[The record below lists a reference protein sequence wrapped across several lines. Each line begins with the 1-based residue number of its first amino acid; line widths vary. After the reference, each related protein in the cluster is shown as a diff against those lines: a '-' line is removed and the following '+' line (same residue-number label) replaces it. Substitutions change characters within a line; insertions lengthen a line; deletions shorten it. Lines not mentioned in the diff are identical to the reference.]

1 MFTSNKSYTNNTSH
15 TSHTKPMSYTSYT
28 ERRRQ
33 RVQRDFYMPQHHSW
47 LGEHFLEFELVAT
60 AVMFAFV
67 IFAAM
72 NGMFVSNH

>member
-1 MFTSNKSYTNNTSH
+1 MFTSNNGKSTQNKDVY
-15 TSHTKPMSYTSYT
+15 TKPMSYTSYT

-72 NGMFVSNH
+72 NGMFVSSH

>member
-1 MFTSNKSYTNNTSH
+1 MFTSNNGKSTQNKDVY
-15 TSHTKPMSYTSYT
+15 TKPMSYT

-47 LGEHFLEFELVAT
+47 LGEHFLEFEMVAT
-60 AVMFAFV
+60 AVLFGFV

>member
-1 MFTSNKSYTNNTSH
+1 MFTSNNGKSQQNKDTY
-15 TSHTKPMSYTSYT
+15 TKPMSPMSYT

-33 RVQRDFYMPQHHSW
+33 RVQHDFYLPQHHSW

-60 AVMFAFV
+60 AVLFGFV

>member
-1 MFTSNKSYTNNTSH
+1 MFTSNNGKSMQSKDTY
-15 TSHTKPMSYTSYT
+15 TKPMSYTSYT

-33 RVQRDFYMPQHHSW
+33 RVQHDFYLPQHHSW

-60 AVMFAFV
+60 AVLFGFV

>member
-1 MFTSNKSYTNNTSH
+1 MFTSNNGKSTQNKDVY
-15 TSHTKPMSYTSYT
+15 TKPMSYT

-47 LGEHFLEFELVAT
+47 LGEHFLEFEVVAT
-60 AVMFAFV
+60 VVLLAFV
-67 IFAAM
+67 VFAAM

>member
-1 MFTSNKSYTNNTSH
+1 MFTSNNGKSTQNKDTY
-15 TSHTKPMSYTSYT
+15 TKPMSPMSYT
-28 ERRRQ
+28 ERRRLREQ
-33 RVQRDFYMPQHHSW
+33 HNFDMPQHHSW

>member
-1 MFTSNKSYTNNTSH
+1 MFTSNNGKSTQNKDVY
-15 TSHTKPMSYTSYT
+15 TKPMSSYT

-72 NGMFVSNH
+72 NGMFVSSH

>member
-1 MFTSNKSYTNNTSH
+1 MFTSNNGKSQQNKDVY
-15 TSHTKPMSYTSYT
+15 TKPMNPMSYT

-47 LGEHFLEFELVAT
+47 LGEHFLEFEVVAT
-60 AVMFAFV
+60 VVLLAFV
-67 IFAAM
+67 VFAAM

>member
-15 TSHTKPMSYTSYT
+15 TSHTKPMSYT

-33 RVQRDFYMPQHHSW
+33 RVQHDFYLPQHHSW

-60 AVMFAFV
+60 AVLFGFV